1 MTVFHP
7 KTLINF
13 GFILFSVLLALTPAK
28 LCKAGHMTENVESGY
43 YTLLEDNANLLTAAE
58 EESLLEIME
67 PSSQYGNVYFLT
79 VNSHNYSSTY
89 SLATASFE
97 ESFGYENGVI
107 FIIDMQERML
117 WITGM
122 DDIQYII
129 TDNYCDTITDNV
141 YTYAGEG
148 DYYTCAKVAFEQIYA
163 VLEGRNI
170 PQPMKY
176 ICNFLLSLVL
186 ALIINYFVAMGLSK
200 KKAANVSDLRKNMIY
215 HCNIRDPKAEFTHK
229 TKHYNP
235 SSGSSSGSSG
245 GGGGGS
251 GGSSGGGHSF

>member
-1 MTVFHP
+1 MTVFLL
-7 KTLINF
+7 KKVITF
-13 GFILFSVLLALTPAK
+13 GVVLFCMLFVFTPAE
-28 LCKAGHMTENVESGY
+28 LCRAGHVTENEDTGY
-43 YTLLEDNANLLTAAE
+43 YTLLVDYADLLTTE
-58 EESLLEIME
+58 EEEAILKIME
-67 PSSQYGNVYFLT
+67 PSSKYGNVYFLT

-122 DDIQYII
+122 DDTQYVI
-129 TDNYCDTITDNV
+129 TDNYCDTITDNI
-141 YTYAGEG
+141 YTYASDG
-148 DYYTCAKVAFEQIYA
+148 DYYTCARIAFEQIYA
-163 VLEGRNI
+163 VLEGKNI

-186 ALIINYFVAMGLSK
+186 ALIINYFVATGLSK
-200 KKAANVSDLRKNMIY
+200 KKAANVTDLRKNMIY

-229 TKHYNP
+229 TKRYNP
-235 SSGSSSGSSG
+235 GSDSSSGSSG
-245 GGGGGS
+245 GGGGGG